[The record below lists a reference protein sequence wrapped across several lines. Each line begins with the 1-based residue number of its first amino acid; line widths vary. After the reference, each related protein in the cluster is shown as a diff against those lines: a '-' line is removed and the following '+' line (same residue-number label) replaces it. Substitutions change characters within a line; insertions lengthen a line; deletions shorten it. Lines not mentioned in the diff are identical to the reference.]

1 MDKLRK
7 YLSKHLSTARIVESQ
22 STTST
27 YFYLQSGVSI
37 RVSDHISLTGKSTVS
52 IISTEVPDIFVIYSR
67 NSNKVASMR
76 YEQVKQMI
84 RTFELI
90 PDILGEKK
98 VVEAPVVAPTTPVVP
113 AAPVIDPN
121 TILGLDI
128 NLFKPKHKKSI
139 TLMVNRRDP
148 RLTGKYKTALLGTTV
163 LGVDSVYFTAGEM
176 SLIHRYVQS
185 VIDRCKAVQEATKK
199 ATDTAIQAYA
209 ALSSSMWVYGIPFDK
224 FSEHQQELIK
234 NMAEEAKINQQN
246 NPVKNVKGPFI
257 LGIDS
262 RYYTSEQRK
271 EICNFMMPL
280 PK

>member
-7 YLSKHLSTARIVESQ
+7 YLSKHLSTAKIVESQ

-27 YFYLQSGVSI
+27 YFYLQSGASI
-37 RVSDHISLTGKSTVS
+37 RVSDHISLAGKSTVS

-84 RTFELI
+84 RTLELI

-98 VVEAPVVAPTTPVVP
+98 VVEAPPITSTILVS
-113 AAPVIDPN
+113 DPN
-121 TILGLDI
+121 TVFGLDI
-128 NLFKPKHKKSI
+128 NLFKLKHQQKIKA
-139 TLMVNRRDP
+139 VVGRRNP
-148 RLTGKYKTALLGTTV
+148 QRTGRYKTALSGNTI
-163 LGVDSVYFTAGEM
+163 LGVDSVYFTVDE
-176 SLIHRYVQS
+176 LNTIRQYIQCVR
-185 VIDRCKAVQEATKK
+185 DKYNTFQEASKK

-209 ALSSSMWVYGIPFDK
+209 VPSSSMYVNGVPFEK
-224 FSEHQQELIK
+224 FSSHQQVLIES
-234 NMAEEAKINQQN
+234 MAEEAKLNQQN

-262 RYYTSEQRK
+262 RYYTPEQRR
-271 EICNFMMPL
+271 EICNFMMSL